1 MVDAGFFWLK
11 MNLVYK
17 DAVWQSDGIIPI
29 FVFGD
34 KRSVLSGAVFDY
46 KYGVNIYIETEEY
59 HEI

>member
-1 MVDAGFFWLK
+1 